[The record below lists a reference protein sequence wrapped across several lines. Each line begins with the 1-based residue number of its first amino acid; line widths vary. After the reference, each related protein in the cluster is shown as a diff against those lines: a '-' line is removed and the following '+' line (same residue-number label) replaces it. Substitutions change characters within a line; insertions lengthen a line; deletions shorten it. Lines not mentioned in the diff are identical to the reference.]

1 MSRSAPIWSVP
12 DRSAFLKGANLHTHL
27 LRLAALDRGL
37 EVQSIGHKLI
47 LVRAGTGQATC
58 FSGRTIPQMG
68 IVAHRI
74 ASNKIASARL
84 LEAASLKTPQGRLF
98 KAAQLDQALEHFRT
112 LDGAA
117 VVKPN
122 AGSIGAG
129 VSVDIRDD
137 EHFRHAWRHAR
148 GEGGDIIVE
157 RFIRGQDHRIFVI
170 GDHVVATIRRHPAA
184 ITGDGRHTVQELVE
198 LKSKARAAIPFVGD
212 KPIALSSVM
221 LRNLHQAGLSQDTV
235 LKRGQVWQLHE
246 IANTGAGG
254 DSEDITDTIHPDFAA
269 IAVAAR
275 TAIPGM
281 GYAGVDLLAQDLA
294 RPAEGQDWGIC
305 EINSSPEFAM
315 HHFPVIGQGRDV
327 AGCLLDHA
335 LAMRFVPDR
344 IARMSCIARIAGK
357 VTGVGYRNWLRNEAL
372 SLNVGGWVRN
382 VQDGLVECHLHGTQA
397 AVETLLA
404 ACRRGPRKARPEEVR
419 IIHGAVPEGEPG
431 FVIRRGPATAA

>member
-1 MSRSAPIWSVP
+1 MSHAAPIWSVP

-37 EVQSIGHKLI
+37 EVQAIGRKLV
-47 LVRAGTGQATC
+47 LVRAQTGQTTC
-58 FSGRTIPQMG
+58 ISGRTIPQMG

-74 ASNKIASARL
+74 ASNKIASARM
-84 LEAASLKTPQGRLF
+84 LEAASLRTPQGRLF
-98 KAAQLDQALEHFRT
+98 KAEKLEQALEHFRM
-112 LDGAA
+112 LGGAA

-129 VSVDIRDD
+129 VSVNVRDD
-137 EHFRHAWRHAR
+137 EHFRHAWSHAR

-170 GDHVVATIRRHPAA
+170 GNNVVATIRRHPAA

-198 LKSKARAAIPFVGD
+198 LKSQARAAIPFVGD

-221 LRNLHQAGLSQDTV
+221 LRNLHQARLSQDTV
-235 LKRGQVWQLHE
+235 LKQGQVWQLHE

-275 TAIPGM
+275 AAIPGM
-281 GYAGVDLLAQDLA
+281 GYAGVDLLAQDLT
-294 RPAEGQDWGIC
+294 RPAGGQDWGIC
-305 EINSSPEFAM
+305 EINSSPEFAL
-315 HHFPVIGQGRDV
+315 HHFPVFGAGRDV

-335 LAMRFVPDR
+335 LSMRFAPDR
-344 IARMSCIARIAGK
+344 IARMSCIAWISGK
-357 VTGVGYRNWLRNEAL
+357 VTGVGFRRWLRNQAL

-382 VQDGLVECHLHGTQA
+382 VEDGLVECHLHGTRA
-397 AVETLLA
+397 AVETLLD
-404 ACRRGPRKARPEEVR
+404 ACRKGPRKARPEEVR
-419 IIHGAVPEGEPG
+419 ITKNAVPEGEPG
-431 FVIRRGPATAA
+431 FAVHRGPAAGA

>member
-1 MSRSAPIWSVP
+1 MSHAAPIWSVP
-12 DRSAFLKGANLHTHL
+12 DQSAFLKGANLHTHL

-37 EVQSIGHKLI
+37 EVQAIGRKLI
-47 LVRAGTGQATC
+47 LVRAQTGQATC

-137 EHFRHAWRHAR
+137 EHFRHAWSHAR

-170 GDHVVATIRRHPAA
+170 GDRVVATVLRHPAS
-184 ITGDGRHTVQELVE
+184 ITGDGRHSVGELMD
-198 LKSKARAAIPFVGD
+198 LKSQARAAIPYVGD
-212 KPIALSSVM
+212 KPLTLSPVM
-221 LRNLHQAGLSQDTV
+221 QRNLHQAGLSQETV
-235 LKRGQVWQLHE
+235 LRHGEVWQLHE

-254 DSEDITDTIHPDFAA
+254 DSEDVTDAIHPDFVA

-275 TAIPGM
+275 AAIPGM
-281 GYAGVDLLAQDLA
+281 GYAGVDLLAQDLT
-294 RPAEGQDWGIC
+294 RPAEGQHWGIC
-305 EINSSPEFAM
+305 EINSSPEFAI
-315 HHFPVIGQGRDV
+315 HHFPAMGSGRDV

-335 LAMRFVPDR
+335 LAMRFVPNR
-344 IARMSCIARIAGK
+344 IARMSCIARITGK
-357 VTGVGYRNWLRNEAL
+357 VTGVGYRRWLRNEAL
-372 SLNVGGWVRN
+372 SLNVGGWARN

-404 ACRRGPRKARPEEVR
+404 ALQKGPRKARPEEVR
-419 IIHGAVPEGEPG
+419 ITDSTVPQDDPG
-431 FVIRRGPATAA
+431 FVIRR